1 MLEGILMGSLNFLI
15 ASLAVSLTS
24 ILCMV
29 VIRKKKN
36 ARNRLIIALLII
48 VFVDSLMGMTSAISY
63 ASSAPY
69 FVRITLCY
77 FPKYIYYSTHFL
89 MMPIFYYYIIRV
101 CGIYHR
107 LTKKHFWIM
116 GLPVFV
122 LEALVFSNPFTKI
135 TFYANSDLIFH
146 RGPLVYVAYVISALY
161 FVFCIVTLVIYWT
174 NIDKLKKIS
183 LVYFL
188 ALAVVGIVVQMMFP
202 AFNCELLCEAVGL
215 MGIMII
221 LEKDDDRADSITGLF
236 NRNALMTDLDKNIFL
251 KKEFHVICIRIENV
265 ELYQTIVGYDCFEL
279 VKQEIAK
286 YLFTAAEKF
295 DVYTDEISCFYIIC
309 PQAREKEV
317 KKLIFNVKTRFDKSF
332 KVKKQEIYV
341 NPVILCVS
349 CPDMFSS
356 TEDIMLLGESTIS
369 DNDYG
374 SIFMWHDLDEVKRRI
389 DVEKAI
395 VRGINSRRFK
405 VKYKPIYSKSDL
417 KLRGAE
423 ALITLEDTDM
433 GEVSFEELISVA
445 EKYNLEEVMQK
456 MMIEDIFDFLD
467 GEFEEAVSGSFDVML
482 IHALSKKVL
491 NEDMTSAI
499 TKLVAKYNIDVTG
512 IAVDISQNIF
522 DADGKSAA
530 YALTELKKSDIRVF
544 LGDYRISYLD
554 DKDDNIPGFDG
565 VILNMK
571 SFIDKMGMSQGRITL
586 GKKADMIKELG
597 KKVLITGVETEE
609 YYDMIE
615 DIYADYVFG
624 SYFSVPLSKE
634 DFVEVLKNG

>member
-1 MLEGILMGSLNFLI
+1 MLEGNLPGSLNFVI

-36 ARNRLIIALLII
+36 ARNRLLIALLFI
-48 VFVDSLMGMTSAISY
+48 VFLDSITGIVSTISY
-63 ASSAPY
+63 ISSAPY
-69 FVRITLCY
+69 FIRITLCY

-89 MMPIFYYYIIRV
+89 MMPIFYCYIIRV
-101 CGIYHR
+101 CGIHHLFTGKLY
-107 LTKKHFWIM
+107 LII
-116 GLPVFV
+116 GIPVAI
-122 LEALVFSNPFTKI
+122 LELLVFSNPFTKL

-146 RGPLVYVAYVISALY
+146 RGIAVYIAYVISALY
-161 FVFCIVTLVIYWT
+161 FILCIVTLVMYWT
-174 NIDKLKKIS
+174 NIDKLKKIA

-188 ALAVVGIVVQMMFP
+188 ALAIVGIVVQMLFP

-221 LEKDDDRADSITGLF
+221 LEKDDDRADSITGLY
-236 NRNALMTDLDKNIFL
+236 NRNALMTDLDKNILL

-279 VKQEIAK
+279 VKHEIAK
-286 YLFTAAEKF
+286 YLFVAADKF

-309 PQAREKEV
+309 PKEHEKEV
-317 KKLIFNVKTRFDKSF
+317 KKLIFDIKTRFDKSF

-349 CPDMFSS
+349 SPDMFKS
-356 TEDIMLLGESTIS
+356 TEDILLLGESSIS

-374 SIFMWHDLDEVKRRI
+374 NVYMWHDLDEVQRRI
-389 DVEKAI
+389 DIEKAI
-395 VRGINSRRFK
+395 VRGINTRHFK
-405 VKYKPIYSKSDL
+405 VKYKPIFSKEGRKL
-417 KLRGAE
+417 KGAE
-423 ALITLEDTDM
+423 ALIALEDTDI

-467 GEFEEAVSGSFDVML
+467 GEFEEAVSGSFDLML
-482 IHALSKKVL
+482 IHALSQKVL
-491 NEDMTSAI
+491 NEDMTNAI
-499 TKLVAKYNIDVTG
+499 TRLVAKYNIDVTG
-512 IAVDISQNIF
+512 VAVDISQNIV
-522 DADGKSAA
+522 DA
-530 YALTELKKSDIRVF
+530 YAEKALYAQKELKKSDIRVF

-571 SFIDKMGMSQGRITL
+571 SFIEKMGMSQGRITL
-586 GKKADMIKELG
+586 GKKAQMIKELG
-597 KKVLITGVETEE
+597 KKVLITGVESLE

-615 DIYADYVFG
+615 DIYADYIFG
-624 SYFSVPLSKE
+624 SYLSVPLSKE
-634 DFVEVLKNG
+634 QFVELLKKE